1 MGKNKK
7 LDETLYTSGFQG
19 THTQKNISYT
29 LKSMLFSNLVSV
41 DMLTENVEGFKA
53 EFVLHNIFNSSY

>member
-1 MGKNKK
+1 MKLWQLKK
-7 LDETLYTSGFQG
+7 LEQELQAGATLV
-19 THTQKNISYT
+19 N
-29 LKSMLFSNLVSV
+29 LLVSV